1 LSALVAGMRAFLSRG
16 AQGADASTET
26 QDGDASLPPQG
37 PAPAAGPPP
46 ASIADATLA
55 LTAIADYY
63 GRREPSSPVLPL
75 VRQARE
81 LVGKSFLEVVTMLV
95 PSQADKA
102 AFQIGTDQVFDL
114 PLGKLANLPTA
125 ASASPM
131 SDPEQGD
138 GPSPPPDAAER
149 PRYRVES
156 RSQAIALLD
165 SVQSFFR
172 VSEPSSPVPMLC
184 ARARAMT
191 ERDFMT
197 LLRDV
202 LPKAALRNVNAD
214 K

>member
-1 LSALVAGMRAFLSRG
+1 GRGRGSESAAQGSAADLPALSALVAGMRASLSRG
-16 AQGADASTET
+16 APGADAPSAEP
-26 QDGDASLPPQG
+26 QAGDASLAPQPQG

-114 PLGKLANLPTA
+114 
-125 ASASPM
+125 
-131 SDPEQGD
+131 
-138 GPSPPPDAAER
+138 
-149 PRYRVES
+149 
-156 RSQAIALLD
+156 
-165 SVQSFFR
+165 
-172 VSEPSSPVPMLC
+172 
-184 ARARAMT
+184 
-191 ERDFMT
+191 
-197 LLRDV
+197 
-202 LPKAALRNVNAD
+202 
-214 K
+214 